1 MGHAPLPTACYIIIY
16 YLEIMHKKYFTFH
29 ILFVLFFHPLIAQNV
44 HKALRDGDEFYEK
57 KDFKN
62 AEAAYK
68 SALTQSPN
76 SAQAKYNLGNA
87 LYKQGN
93 LEEAAK
99 QYSEIAENTAG
110 NNLRSH
116 ANYNLGNSHYEKQ
129 EYEKSIAAYKAALR
143 ANPSDMQAKQNLAI
157 AQKKQQ
163 QKQEKEKQEQE
174 KKDKQQ
180 KSQKEEKNEDDKNKK
195 KEDQEKKQSDNAQN
209 QQDQRSNQEKQ
220 EERDKDRQQQLK
232 DKQDMQQL
240 LKIMDAEEQKVQKK
254 VKKGK
259 GDLRKQDKD
268 W

>member
-1 MGHAPLPTACYIIIY
+1 MP
-16 YLEIMHKKYFTFH
+16 KKYF
-29 ILFVLFFHPLIAQNV
+29 ILSILMLVLFHPIIAQNA
-44 HKALRDGDEFYEK
+44 HKALRAGDNFYEK
-57 KDFKN
+57 QDFKN

-76 SAQAKYNLGNA
+76 SAQAKYNLGNT

-99 QYSEIAENTAG
+99 QYGEIAENATG

-129 EYEKSIAAYKAALR
+129 EYDKSIAAYKAALR

-163 QKQEKEKQEQE
+163 QKQEQEKQEQKNKDKE
-174 KKDKQQ
+174 KKD
-180 KSQKEEKNEDDKNKK
+180 EKNKDDKNKK
-195 KEDQEKKQSDNAQN
+195 EEQEKKESPNNQN

-259 GDLRKQDKD
+259 GELRKQDKD

>member
-16 YLEIMHKKYFTFH
+16 YLEIMHKKYY
-29 ILFVLFFHPLIAQNV
+29 ILYIVLLVLYYPLIAQNA
-44 HKALRDGDEFYEK
+44 HKALREGDSFYEK

-174 KKDKQQ
+174 KKPIKIRKKKTKK
-180 KSQKEEKNEDDKNKK
+180 KSKVTMHKTNKTNAPIKKNKK
-195 KEDQEKKQSDNAQN
+195 NEIKTANS
-209 QQDQRSNQEKQ
+209 S
-220 EERDKDRQQQLK
+220 LK
-232 DKQDMQQL
+232 TS
-240 LKIMDAEEQKVQKK
+240 KICSSF
-254 VKKGK
+254 
-259 GDLRKQDKD
+259 
-268 W
+268 